1 MGEIMTAIRMLLV
14 LATIAASALP
24 LSVHGQAYPDRAVRM
39 IVPDAPGGSPDQLGR
54 LVAQKLSDELG
65 QPVFVDNKPG
75 AAGVLATE
83 AGAKSAP
90 DGYTVT
96 MVTTAI
102 YAILPYLNKKL
113 PYDPVKDF
121 IPVSR
126 LATSSNVLV
135 VNASLPV
142 QSVADLVQLAKSKP
156 GVLNYA
162 SAGVGSPAH
171 LAGEMLN
178 LLAGI
183 KLVHIPYKGSAPALM
198 DVIGGTAQ
206 MMITSPLSASAHMKS
221 GRVRA
226 LATTGKERNPV
237 LPELPTIGETIPG
250 YEISQSWGLA
260 VPAGTPPAV
269 VAKLSAA
276 IEKVMH
282 DPDTVHKVQ
291 VTGLVPAGDSPAAF
305 SAFIAKERERLS
317 EVIAKSG
324 IVMTE

>member
-1 MGEIMTAIRMLLV
+1 
-14 LATIAASALP
+14 
-24 LSVHGQAYPDRAVRM
+24 
-39 IVPDAPGGSPDQLGR
+39 
-54 LVAQKLSDELG
+54 
-65 QPVFVDNKPG
+65 
-75 AAGVLATE
+75 
-83 AGAKSAP
+83 
-90 DGYTVT
+90 
-96 MVTTAI
+96 
-102 YAILPYLNKKL
+102 
-113 PYDPVKDF
+113 
-121 IPVSR
+121 
-126 LATSSNVLV
+126 
-135 VNASLPV
+135 
-142 QSVADLVQLAKSKP
+142 
-156 GVLNYA
+156 
-162 SAGVGSPAH
+162 
-171 LAGEMLN
+171 
-178 LLAGI
+178 
-183 KLVHIPYKGSAPALM
+183 M

-269 VAKLSAA
+269 VAKLSEA

>member
-1 MGEIMTAIRMLLV
+1 MSALHVLRV
-14 LATIAASALP
+14 LAAMAVFALP
-24 LSVHGQAYPDRAVRM
+24 LTVHGQPYPNRPVRM

-54 LVAQKLSDELG
+54 LVAQKLSEELG

-102 YAILPYLNKKL
+102 YAILPYLNKNL
-113 PYDPVKDF
+113 PYDAVKDF

-126 LATSSNVLV
+126 LASSSNVLV

-142 QSVADLVQLAKSKP
+142 KSVADLVQLAKSEP

-226 LATTGKERNPV
+226 LATTGKERNPA
-237 LPELPTIGETIPG
+237 LPDLPTIGETIPG

-260 VPAGTPPAV
+260 VPAGTPPAI
-269 VAKLSAA
+269 VARLSEA
-276 IEKVMH
+276 IQKVMH
-282 DPDTVHKVQ
+282 DPDTVHRVE
-291 VTGLVPAGDSPAAF
+291 VTGLVAAGDSPTAF
-305 SAFIAKERERLS
+305 ASFIAQERERLS
-317 EVIAKSG
+317 SVIAKSG
-324 IVMTE
+324 IVMTQ